1 VKLRNKL
8 TLLFTLLAG
17 AILLVFAVVVYLSAE
32 GDRQAEFYQN
42 LRKEAMTR
50 ANLVMDAGIDAEIL
64 QTIYLQNREI
74 LSEVEVAIYDTRFN
88 LVYHDA
94 EDIDFVKET
103 PEMIREIVEKGEI
116 RFTQEGWEV
125 IGVLFQFN
133 DTPFVVTAAAF
144 DEYGH
149 NKLAALR
156 NKMSLLWLAAVVL
169 IFFSGKYFAFRAL
182 RPVAQMVEKADAITA
197 TNMDLRL
204 NEGKGEDELSE
215 LAETFNRMLDR
226 LEASFDAQKEFVS
239 NIAHEVRTPLAAIMG
254 ECELAMDAS
263 KSPEACRQALDKV
276 HEDARKLSRLVTGLL
291 DLARASYDHTE
302 ISLREVRLDEV
313 LVEARRELLNI
324 HPDYKVNLEF
334 DPEMDDEGMIT
345 VNGNHYLLKVAFMN
359 LMENGCK
366 FSENK
371 TSLVN
376 IRFDMNHPVIR
387 FADQGVGIPEEEI
400 QEIFTPFYRGKNHQF
415 AQGSG
420 IGLSLTEKIMNLHQA
435 TIGVDSAP
443 GQGTRIEVRFSSH
456 LQNPE

>member
-1 VKLRNKL
+1 MKLRNKL

-32 GDRQAEFYQN
+32 GDRQTAFYQN
-42 LRKEAMTR
+42 LHKEAMTR
-50 ANLVMDAGIDAEIL
+50 ANLLMDAGIDAEIL

-94 EDIDFVKET
+94 EDIDFVQET
-103 PEMIREIVEKGEI
+103 PEMIREIMARGEI
-116 RFTQEGWEV
+116 RFSQEGWEV
-125 IGVLFQFN
+125 VGLLFHYE
-133 DTPFVVTAAAF
+133 DTPYVITAAAY

-149 NKLAALR
+149 NKLIALR
-156 NKMSLLWLAAVVL
+156 NKMSLLWLAAVAL
-169 IFFSGKYFAFRAL
+169 IFLSGKYFAFRAL
-182 RPVAQMVEKADAITA
+182 RPVTQMVEKADAITA
-197 TNMDLRL
+197 TNLDLRL

-254 ECELAMDAS
+254 ECELALDVS
-263 KSPEACRQALDKV
+263 KSREKCRHALEKV
-276 HEDARKLSRLVTGLL
+276 QEDARKLSRLVSGLL
-291 DLARASYDHTE
+291 DLARASYDQTE

-313 LVEARRELLNI
+313 LVDARRELLNI
-324 HPDYKVNLEF
+324 HPGYKVNLEF
-334 DPEMDDEGMIT
+334 DPEMDDENMIT
-345 VNGNHYLLKVAFMN
+345 VHGNHYLLKVAFMN

-376 IRFDMNHPVIR
+376 TRFDINHAVIS
-387 FADQGVGIPEEEI
+387 FSDQGVGIPEEEM
-400 QEIFTPFYRGKNHQF
+400 QEIFTPFYRGRNHQV

-420 IGLSLTEKIMNLHQA
+420 IGLSLTEKIMSLHQA
-435 TIGVDSAP
+435 TIGVDSTP
-443 GQGTRIEVRFSSH
+443 GKGTRIEVRFP
-456 LQNPE
+456 QRV